1 MKTDQYTAFGQQVS
15 RNMKN
20 YDVKIENTKNK
31 INLLRTMLLMPL
43 TPTARIKYERAL
55 ELALRILASC

>member
-1 MKTDQYTAFGQQVS
+1 MKT
-15 RNMKN
+15 NN
-20 YDVKIENTKNK
+20 YEAKVQNTKNK